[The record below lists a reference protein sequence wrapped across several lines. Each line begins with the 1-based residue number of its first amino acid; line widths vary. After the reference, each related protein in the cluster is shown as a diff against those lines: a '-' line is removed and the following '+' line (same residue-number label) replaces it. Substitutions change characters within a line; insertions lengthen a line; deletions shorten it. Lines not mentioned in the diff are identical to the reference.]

1 MVGTRIPKEQFMQI
15 LGETLKSKGHFAEYD
30 PKTDTIML
38 SAPKLQFN
46 GEAIFR
52 STSHAAL
59 IPRIADWMSDLSS
72 ETLNVL
78 LQAAVREL
86 PSVCN
91 RDTITP
97 AVYSRE
103 EVSRLSQFYVQF
115 FMHHINNIHHL
126 SPYLPKVAGAFSS
139 ELEMVVYEYSGK
151 SRRFHLLNYQVE
163 LLSRSISAPELCS
176 RALDNAICILEK
188 DLDKDYLFK
197 GFSRA
202 IQGAYEINLEKA
214 SSRSLPLIMPR
225 VFGQLKEM
233 SGFTTEQ
240 LYLLMPEES
249 TIILLPGDV
258 PRERVAEYSRQ
269 LSEMYDGQ
277 FTRTTLKPFIATCEC
292 ALPT

>member
-1 MVGTRIPKEQFMQI
+1 MMAGTRIPKEQFIQI

-52 STSHAAL
+52 STSHTAL
-59 IPRIADWMSDLSS
+59 ISRVAEWMSDLSS
-72 ETLNVL
+72 ETLSVL
-78 LQAAVREL
+78 MRAAVREL
-86 PSVCN
+86 PGACN
-91 RDTITP
+91 KDTITP

-115 FMHHINNIHHL
+115 FVQNLANVNHL

-163 LLSRSISAPELCS
+163 LLSRTISVLELCS
-176 RALDNAICILEK
+176 RALDNAVRILET

-202 IQGAYEINLEKA
+202 IPGAYEINLEKA
-214 SSRSLPLIMPR
+214 SSRSLP
-225 VFGQLKEM
+225 
-233 SGFTTEQ
+233 
-240 LYLLMPEES
+240 
-249 TIILLPGDV
+249 
-258 PRERVAEYSRQ
+258 
-269 LSEMYDGQ
+269 
-277 FTRTTLKPFIATCEC
+277 
-292 ALPT
+292 